1 MKKLV
6 SIIGILVVSSACNLS
21 VAGEASKGSVDLK
34 NVNDFLCKDIL
45 RTSGED
51 RNVAVAFMHGYLL
64 GKSGKSSF
72 NKEKLSEATDK
83 FIEACLDNTKAGAVA
98 TLGKQIK

>member
-1 MKKLV
+1 MKKLISV
-6 SIIGILVVSSACNLS
+6 IGILVISSVCNLS
-21 VAGEASKGSVDLK
+21 LAGDTSKGKADLK

-51 RNVAVAFMHGYLL
+51 RNIAVAFMHGYLL
-64 GKSGKSSF
+64 GKSGKSTF
-72 NKEKLSEATDK
+72 NKAELSEATDH
-83 FIEACLDNTKAGAVA
+83 FIEACLDNTKGGALD